1 MQTITTTLETSNP
14 PAVSVRPTVDE
25 LLAPLN
31 EIASRS
37 HSLIVNHGARFEA
50 GGQSHEL
57 PRYLFVGPK
66 AVEDP
71 IRIGIF
77 AGIHGDEPEGV
88 RAVVQFLQNIN
99 AKPELTEG
107 YRLFVYPVCNPTG
120 FENGTRHSYSG
131 RDLNREFWRNSTEPE
146 VRLLESELAS
156 HVFHGIISLHTDDT
170 SHGFYGFVN
179 GATLTEH
186 LIKPALRAVEQFIP
200 RNASA
205 VIDGFPAHNGII
217 GRGYAGVLGAPP
229 DVQPRPFEIILEAP
243 KNASEEK
250 KEAAFMQALQ
260 TILNAYRPFIAYA
273 PNL

>member
-1 MQTITTTLETSNP
+1 MQTIMTTLETSNP
-14 PAVSVRPTVDE
+14 SAVSVRPTVDE

-66 AVEDP
+66 AAEDP

-120 FENGTRHSYSG
+120 FENGTRHSHSG

-186 LIKPALRAVEQFIP
+186 LITPALRAVEQFIP
-200 RNASA
+200 RNADA

-229 DVQPRPFEIILEAP
+229 DAQPRPFEIILEAP
-243 KNASEEK
+243 KNAPEEK

-273 PNL
+273 SNL

>member
-1 MQTITTTLETSNP
+1 MQTIMTTLETTYQSVAP
-14 PAVSVRPTVDE
+14 VRPTVDE

-31 EIASRS
+31 EIASQS

-66 AVEDP
+66 AAEDP

-120 FENGTRHSYSG
+120 FENGTRHSHSG

-186 LIKPALRAVEQFIP
+186 LITPALRAVEQFIP
-200 RNASA
+200 RNANA

-217 GRGYAGVLGAPP
+217 GRGYPGVLGAPP
-229 DVQPRPFEIILEAP
+229 DAQPRPFEIILEAP
-243 KNASEEK
+243 KDAPEEK

>member
-1 MQTITTTLETSNP
+1 MQTTMTTLETSNP
-14 PAVSVRPTVDE
+14 PDVSVRPTVTE

-57 PRYLFVGPK
+57 PRYLFIGPK

-107 YRLFVYPVCNPTG
+107 YCLFVYPVCNPTG

-131 RDLNREFWRNSTEPE
+131 KDLNREFWKNSTEPE
-146 VRLLESELAS
+146 VKLLESELTS
-156 HVFHGIISLHTDDT
+156 HMFHGIISLHTDDT

-179 GATLTEH
+179 GSTLTEH
-186 LIKPALRAVEQFIP
+186 LIKPALRAVEQFLP
-200 RNASA
+200 RNANA
-205 VIDGFPAHNGII
+205 VIDGFRAHNGII
-217 GRGYAGVLGAPP
+217 GEGYDGVPSAPP
-229 DVQPRPFEIILEAP
+229 GIHPRPFDIILEAP
-243 KNASEEK
+243 KDAAEQK
-250 KEAAFMQALQ
+250 KEAAFVQALQ

-273 PNL
+273 SNL